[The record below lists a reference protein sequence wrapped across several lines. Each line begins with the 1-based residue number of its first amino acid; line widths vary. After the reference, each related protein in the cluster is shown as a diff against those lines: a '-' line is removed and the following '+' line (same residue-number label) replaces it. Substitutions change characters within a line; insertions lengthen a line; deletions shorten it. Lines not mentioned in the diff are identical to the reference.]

1 MFRDQ
6 ELPNGFQ
13 DADFEMAS
21 LQAKGARSSALKRR
35 GICDHGWLAP
45 AKPSAFHTGADYSMV
60 CNHCGKV
67 FATAEAAHREH
78 DELHS

>member
-1 MFRDQ
+1 MNHDF

-13 DADFEMAS
+13 DADFEMRA
-21 LQAKGARSSALKRR
+21 LQAKGNRSAALRRR

-45 AKPSAFHTGADYSMV
+45 ESPTAFHAGANYSMV

-67 FATAEAAHREH
+67 FPTAEAAYMEH
-78 DELHS
+78 DNLHQ